1 MEDSLLAA
9 RGEKSVALSTAQL
22 DRQLNGILLC
32 GPFAGRAAPED
43 VAHFLDGL
51 GPACADLGRQ
61 EREQLLIRMY
71 RAVRD
76 SDHAALVTHPVFLGL
91 DPLVRI
97 VADHDAREGDERR
110 AERARTAGLR
120 GYRRLAAELDIDDC
134 SDDDYSIDL
143 PGPELELVLTAVTT
157 AAVVPFV
164 QALATSAG
172 NRAYETIRRNLRF
185 LARRE
190 DPAIAFHPVVTVVRD
205 SSGLRFVVPPELTDV
220 CLEALARAD
229 LERLAAPDPDGGS
242 VVIWWNAS
250 AGEWQRGVR

>member
-1 MEDSLLAA
+1 M
-9 RGEKSVALSTAQL
+9 
-22 DRQLNGILLC
+22 LC
-32 GPFAGRAAPED
+32 GPLTGRGGPEH

-51 GPACADLGRQ
+51 GPVSANLGTE
-61 EREQLLIRMY
+61 EREQLLARVY
-71 RAVRD
+71 RVVRD

-97 VADHDAREGDERR
+97 VADHDAREGDGRR
-110 AERARTAGLR
+110 AKRARTSGLR
-120 GYRRLAAELDIDDC
+120 GYRRLAAEMDTDGLCDDN
-134 SDDDYSIDL
+134 YSFD
-143 PGPELELVLTAVTT
+143 PSGPELELVLTAVTT

-190 DPAIAFHPVVTVVRD
+190 DPAAEFHPVVTVVRD
-205 SSGLRFVVPPELTDV
+205 ASGLRFVVPPELTDV
-220 CLEALARAD
+220 CLEALTRAD